1 MPSVQVPQG
10 TISYREEGQGQPVV
24 LVHGLLLDGRF
35 FDEVVPK
42 LADRF
47 RVITPDLP
55 LGCHKTPLNE
65 DADLSTRGLAKLIAD
80 FLEALD
86 LRDVVLVGNDTG
98 GALAHVC
105 ATRHPERI
113 GKLVLNSC
121 DLEENFLPPMFK
133 PLELLAG
140 APGSMFLIGMTL
152 RYGPLQQLPNAIGWL
167 SHKTVDPKLVAS
179 MSDPLR
185 SDKGVQRD
193 MRKVLK
199 GIDSSATVQA
209 AQDLRSFDKP
219 TLWMWGADD
228 KFFPVEQARRIAGTM
243 PDARFEVVE
252 NSRTYTPID
261 QPGRFAS
268 LVADFAG
275 QGAEAPSQAT
285 VT

>member
-10 TISYREEGQGQPVV
+10 TISYREEGQGQPIV
-24 LVHGLLLDGRF
+24 LLHGLLLDGRF
-35 FDEVVPK
+35 FDQVVPR
-42 LADRF
+42 LSDRF
-47 RVITPDLP
+47 RVIALDLP
-55 LGCHKTPLNE
+55 LGCHKTSLNE
-65 DADLSTRGLAKLIAD
+65 GADLSTRGLAKLIAD
-80 FLEALD
+80 VLEALD

-98 GALAHVC
+98 GALAHVA
-105 ATRHPERI
+105 ATQHPERI

-140 APGSMFLIGMTL
+140 APGSIFLIGMTL
-152 RYGPLQQLPNAIGWL
+152 KYGPLQRLPNAIGWL

-179 MSDPLR
+179 MTEPLR

-209 AQDLRSFDKP
+209 AQDLRSFGKP

-243 PDARFEVVE
+243 SDARFEVVE
-252 NSRTYTPID
+252 RSRTYTPID
-261 QPGRFAS
+261 QPERFAS
-268 LVADFAG
+268 LLADFAG
-275 QGAEAPSQAT
+275 QAAKEPSQAT